1 MEKGGDRLRLSSLPG
16 VTKHLRPPPNLAVDI
31 GRINLTRI
39 GEDSPL
45 PLLFG
50 LTAWRRRALP
60 TLAPAPP
67 ILQVIRNVFDL
78 VKDTALMRHPIQM
91 DIQRLF
97 KPLAAVTDDQFGRVF
112 RHPFGVQGPDKRAPG
127 CGILLGGQVPG
138 ENLPMTIGP
147 DAEGGEHH
155 ALLFAFHWA
164 LAPTGILLPR
174 TAGHGQLEP

>member
-1 MEKGGDRLRLSSLPG
+1 MKAFEQIRRANQRDMRPGKRHRQITQGLLKLMEKGGARLRLSSLPG

-97 KPLAAVTDDQFGRVF
+97 KPLAAVTD
-112 RHPFGVQGPDKRAPG
+112 
-127 CGILLGGQVPG
+127 
-138 ENLPMTIGP
+138 
-147 DAEGGEHH
+147 
-155 ALLFAFHWA
+155 
-164 LAPTGILLPR
+164 
-174 TAGHGQLEP
+174 